1 MRRLFSTFAPG
12 WPGAGLLLM
21 RLVAGVSLIILGIA
35 KLATGSLIENIVAIL
50 AGLLLIVGLWTPV
63 VGSLTAVV
71 GIWNAVAQPVDRWA
85 NIFLATMGIVLALV
99 GPGAWSADARL
110 FGWKR
115 IDVRGP
121 KH

>member
-1 MRRLFSTFAPG
+1 
-12 WPGAGLLLM
+12 M